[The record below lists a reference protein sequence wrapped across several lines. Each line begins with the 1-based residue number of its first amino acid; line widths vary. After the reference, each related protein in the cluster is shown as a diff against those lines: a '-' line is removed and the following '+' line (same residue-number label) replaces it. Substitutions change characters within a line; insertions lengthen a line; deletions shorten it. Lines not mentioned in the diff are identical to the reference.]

1 MPLQETLTTDDG
13 FEVHFQVN
21 YLGHFILTKLLL
33 PRLEESAPSRL
44 VKSYADILKD
54 Y

>member
-1 MPLQETLTTDDG
+1 MPVRERLLTDDG

-33 PRLEESAPSRL
+33 ERLKESAPSRL
-44 VKSYADILKD
+44 VY
-54 Y
+54 